1 MRLPCI
7 LTDTPSPTVCM
18 LISPILP
25 KRVYFCQLSPTRTR
39 ESLYD
44 PTQRLYSAARLL
56 HTAADM
62 RMGGPERQYA
72 HQGRH
77 SGPYQK

>member
-1 MRLPCI
+1 MRSPCI
-7 LTDTPSPTVCM
+7 LTATPSPTVCI

-25 KRVYFCQLSPTRTR
+25 KRVYFCQLAPTRTR

-56 HTAADM
+56 PTAAAM
-62 RMGGPERQYA
+62 RTGGPESQHPHHA
-72 HQGRH
+72 
-77 SGPYQK
+77 